1 MRHTPAQKRSSS
13 KVEEILSATEAL
25 LLTTPLEDIT
35 TKMIADRAGVT
46 RTSMYH
52 FFPSKI
58 DVFDALTERYYTQ
71 LQEEIVAFFDPNSRQ
86 EYHRAW
92 IGVSAVYKQFFQK
105 TPAAAVLLLGRKGA
119 KQAIFGDSVSEE
131 KLANNISAL
140 MAQHTNLPD
149 VMKGDPPA
157 PDFFQFILR
166 LMTSLF
172 SAGVRKEGLIS
183 PKIEQEVRTATI
195 AYIDASLRN
204 RGP

>member
-166 LMTSLF
+166 LMRSLF

-204 RGP
+204 RDA

>member
-166 LMTSLF
+166 LMRSLF